1 MLENL
6 RLGFIILLTGIV
18 IVFSVLI
25 LLIGIIKL
33 YSALVVSIQETFKK
47 KFAKK
52 KKKSV
57 TREEIEAPVEAP
69 KTENVE
75 SAASSDNDA
84 IPLDVIAAIAAAVDY
99 VFGEGAV
106 KIKSVRKSSKRRSAW
121 RSAGM
126 AENTR
131 SF

>member
-1 MLENL
+1 MFENL

-25 LLIGIIKL
+25 LLICIIKL

-52 KKKSV
+52 KKKTVS
-57 TREEIEAPVEAP
+57 REELETVTEAVPELL
-69 KTENVE
+69 
-75 SAASSDNDA
+75 AADNTVDDGE
-84 IPLDVIAAIAAAVDY
+84 IPLEIIAAIAAAIDV
-99 VFGEGAV
+99 VFGTGAV
-106 KIKSVRKSSKRRSAW
+106 KIKSVKKTSKRRSAW
-121 RSAGM
+121 RSAGI